1 MIKTVIFDMGNV
13 LIRFEPHTFIHRLGL
28 SGEDETLLIRNV
40 FRTVEWMRL
49 DRNTEMSIDEA
60 IVKMQSRL
68 PERLHDAAS
77 KLVKHWD
84 EPLILVDGME
94 DLVKTLKEAGYRIL
108 LLSNANC
115 RQHEYWERI
124 PASKYFDGKYL
135 SCDHNLMKPEPAIYY
150 DFLKWFDLK
159 GSECVFI
166 DDSPANIEAA
176 ICCGIQGIIFHGDVE
191 DLKRN
196 LRRANISC

>member
-13 LIRFEPHTFIHRLGL
+13 LIRFGL

>member
-1 MIKTVIFDMGNV
+1 MIKTVICDMGNV
-13 LIRFEPHTFIHRLGL
+13 LMRFEPHTFIHRLGL
-28 SGEDETLLIRNV
+28 SGEDEALLIRNV
-40 FRTVEWMRL
+40 FRTVEWMQL

-60 IVKMQSRL
+60 IGKMQSRL
-68 PERLHDAAS
+68 PERLHEAAYQ
-77 KLVKHWD
+77 LVKHWD
-84 EPLILVDGME
+84 EPLILIDGME
-94 DLVKTLKEAGYRIL
+94 ELVKALREAGYRIL

-135 SCDHNLMKPEPAIYY
+135 SCDHNLMKPEPAIYH

-159 GSECVFI
+159 AEECVFI

-176 ICCGIQGIIFHGDVE
+176 IYCGIQGIIFYGDVE
-191 DLKRN
+191 ELKQNLRN
-196 LRRANISC
+196 LEISC